1 MHAALK
7 LKKGNSKKESF
18 EEVSSKKN
26 NDAGIQSEGTSSNEI
41 QQLQT
46 LSDKSQQTSGVS
58 QLQEMADQFNTLDQ
72 SSEHQENN
80 STLNNS
86 TIQRQITLEGFQES
100 TKDQIKK
107 RGAGV
112 KKIDALVWR
121 YEKLTKE
128 GAEAQE
134 RYSSLLSIEKLI
146 TNWNEKHKNDKIGGR
161 VKKLEAY
168 LETIASEKD
177 HVKSEIL
184 ESEENNDIISTST
197 SIISNY
203 SKPEGVNDIEEGI
216 GSFDQ
221 QDIETSMK
229 PNAKATMAQ
238 SLIKKLVSP
247 KKKKTGDEKLEE
259 KKDKG
264 LGKSLKG
271 VVMNIQKHHG
281 QMDQFDTF
289 IKGDAAVNS
298 YYSDAA
304 EEVESGDETTAL
316 YEQAK
321 GTYLSK
327 MHNKVLNTKEKGFK
341 KSKLKNYKNSSLR
354 DAKKSDTLLAKAKD
368 ADGMAQAYYVRHY
381 ELGNTRKNLAKRK
394 GSKEKLRKE
403 QRANYV
409 DAKNLLY
416 EVRDNRKKMQER
428 RDGLRAEGRVV
439 TIGGAIW
446 NAVKFGTVAGGIKF
460 LSFGTKK
467 FVPKKDGRGKVGD
480 EKFDLDL
487 ETGKSERRIDDG
499 PWVQSLAHQMKDI
512 MAEFWAKIKK
522 RSKTIWGKIS
532 AALGSFKKF
541 VELARGVFSATATW
555 LGGLSILL
563 PPMATVFAPISAFL
577 SWLSS
582 IFKGINIG
590 ATALKLVADG
600 IANLTNSDPSLFT
613 ELRGELYGSVAKG
626 ASEGTSLGANQAW
639 SNGRKTLNNRNQGE
653 YVQSD
658 LDRIRNGHDKSV
670 KTELDKTT
678 VIDKESSA
686 KNNLFGHKYEN
697 RISKTGL
704 GEDAPKGELERFKSM
719 SAKDQEAELTSI
731 NDEIN
736 RSEHWG
742 GANSVSEEE
751 LNQLKL
757 KKNLYENYENTN
769 KTGDDIGYVIGD
781 VTTDIGSDVL
791 LNVLPTVGNESMDR
805 NDVNYNQD
813 YDGQQTGK
821 NTKGQKEI
829 NIKDAAKRKRLKDAL
844 RTLEEKG
851 HEKAK
856 GLQEKLNLFKSPPS
870 LPELS
875 EVPESDKKARNETN
889 NMSKEI
895 PNVINKTKELAEGG
909 THS

>member
-1 MHAALK
+1 MAVQKDLVK
-7 LKKGNSKKESF
+7 KKE
-18 EEVSSKKN
+18 VKNSSQESSSQGQ
-26 NDAGIQSEGTSSNEI
+26 NDLAVQLMDSRPEAIQL

-46 LSDKSQQTSGVS
+46 LSEKSQQTSGVS
-58 QLQEMADQFNTLDQ
+58 QLQEMADQFNSLDQ
-72 SSEHQENN
+72 SSEHQENSSN
-80 STLNNS
+80 SNNS
-86 TIQRQITLEGFQES
+86 TIQRKITLEGFQES
-100 TKDQIKK
+100 TKEKRKK

-112 KKIDALVWR
+112 KKIDALVWK
-121 YEKLTKE
+121 YEKITEE
-128 GAEAQE
+128 GADAQE
-134 RYSSLLSIEKLI
+134 KYSTLVSIEKLI
-146 TNWNEKHKNDKIGGR
+146 TNWNEKHKKDWTGGR
-161 VKKLEAY
+161 VKKLETY
-168 LETIASEKD
+168 LKTIASEKD
-177 HVKSEIL
+177 HVKSEIRD
-184 ESEENNDIISTST
+184 SEENNDIISTST

-203 SKPEGVNDIEEGI
+203 SKPQGVNDIEEGI

-229 PNAKATMAQ
+229 SQ
-238 SLIKKLVSP
+238 VSP
-247 KKKKTGDEKLEE
+247 KKKKTGDEKLKE

-304 EEVESGDETTAL
+304 EKVESGDETTAL

-381 ELGNTRKNLAKRK
+381 ELGNTRKNLAKREGEVHHQLLNRK
-394 GSKEKLRKE
+394 AKLRKE

-409 DAKNLLY
+409 DAKDLLY

-439 TIGGAIW
+439 SIGGAIW

-460 LSFGTKK
+460 LSFGTTK
-467 FVPKKDGRGKVGD
+467 FVPKKDGRGKVSD

-487 ETGKSERRIDDG
+487 DTGKSERRIDNG
-499 PWVQSLAHQMKDI
+499 PWVQSLAHQLKDI
-512 MAEFWAKIKK
+512 MAEFKAKIKK

-532 AALGSFKKF
+532 AVLGSFKKF

-563 PPMATVFAPISAFL
+563 PPMATIFAPISAFL

-582 IFKGINIG
+582 LFKGINIG

-600 IANLTNSDPSLFT
+600 IANLTNTDPSLFT
-613 ELRGELYGSVAKG
+613 ELRGELYGSVAKS
-626 ASEGTSLGANQAW
+626 ASEGASLGANQAW
-639 SNGRKTLNNRNQGE
+639 SESRKTLNNRNQGE

-658 LDRIRNGHDKSV
+658 LDRIRNGHDDSV
-670 KTELDKTT
+670 KMELDKTT
-678 VIDKESSA
+678 VIDKESPA
-686 KNNLFGHKYEN
+686 NNNLFGHKYES

-704 GEDAPKGELERFKSM
+704 GGNAPKGELERFESM
-719 SAKDQEAELTSI
+719 SAKDQEAELISI

-757 KKNLYENYENTN
+757 KKNLYENYEKTN
-769 KTGDDIGYVIGD
+769 RTGADIGHVIGD

-829 NIKDAAKRKRLKDAL
+829 NIKDAAKRERLKNAL

-856 GLQEKLNLFKSPPS
+856 GLQDKLNLFKPLPS

-875 EVPESDKKARNETN
+875 GASESDKKARNETN
-889 NMSKEI
+889 NRSKEMTG
-895 PNVINKTKELAEGG
+895 VINKGKELAEKG
-909 THS
+909 THQ

>member
-1 MHAALK
+1 
-7 LKKGNSKKESF
+7 
-18 EEVSSKKN
+18 
-26 NDAGIQSEGTSSNEI
+26 
-41 QQLQT
+41 
-46 LSDKSQQTSGVS
+46 
-58 QLQEMADQFNTLDQ
+58 
-72 SSEHQENN
+72 
-80 STLNNS
+80 
-86 TIQRQITLEGFQES
+86 
-100 TKDQIKK
+100 
-107 RGAGV
+107 
-112 KKIDALVWR
+112 
-121 YEKLTKE
+121 
-128 GAEAQE
+128 
-134 RYSSLLSIEKLI
+134 
-146 TNWNEKHKNDKIGGR
+146 
-161 VKKLEAY
+161 
-168 LETIASEKD
+168 
-177 HVKSEIL
+177 
-184 ESEENNDIISTST
+184 
-197 SIISNY
+197 
-203 SKPEGVNDIEEGI
+203 
-216 GSFDQ
+216 
-221 QDIETSMK
+221 
-229 PNAKATMAQ
+229 
-238 SLIKKLVSP
+238 
-247 KKKKTGDEKLEE
+247 
-259 KKDKG
+259 
-264 LGKSLKG
+264 
-271 VVMNIQKHHG
+271 
-281 QMDQFDTF
+281 MDQFDTF

-439 TIGGAIW
+439 SVGGAIW

-590 ATALKLVADG
+590 ATALKFVADG

-742 GANSVSEEE
+742 GASSVSKEE

>member
-1 MHAALK
+1 MAVQKRLV
-7 LKKGNSKKESF
+7 KKEGIKN
-18 EEVSSKKN
+18 SSQESSSQDQN
-26 NDAGIQSEGTSSNEI
+26 NLAVQLMDNRPEAIQL
-41 QQLQT
+41 QQLQD
-46 LSDKSQQTSGVS
+46 SADSQQTSGVS
-58 QLQEMADQFNTLDQ
+58 QLQEMADQFNSLDQ

-100 TKDQIKK
+100 TKEKRKK

-146 TNWNEKHKNDKIGGR
+146 TNWNEKHKNDWTGGR
-161 VKKLEAY
+161 IKKLEAY
-168 LETIASEKD
+168 LKTIASEKD

-184 ESEENNDIISTST
+184 DSEENNDIISTST

-229 PNAKATMAQ
+229 SQ
-238 SLIKKLVSP
+238 VSP
-247 KKKKTGDEKLEE
+247 KKKKTGDDKLEE

-467 FVPKKDGRGKVGD
+467 FVPKKDGRGKVSD
-480 EKFDLDL
+480 EKFELDL

-499 PWVQSLAHQMKDI
+499 PWVQSLVHQMKDI
-512 MAEFWAKIKK
+512 MAEFKAKIKK

-532 AALGSFKKF
+532 AVLGSFKKF

-563 PPMATVFAPISAFL
+563 PLMATIFAPISAFL

-626 ASEGTSLGANQAW
+626 ASEGVSLGANQAW
-639 SNGRKTLNNRNQGE
+639 SDSRKTLNNRNQGE

-704 GEDAPKGELERFKSM
+704 GGDAPKGELERFKSM
-719 SAKDQEAELTSI
+719 SAKDQKAELTSI
-731 NDEIN
+731 NSKI
-736 RSEHWG
+736 
-742 GANSVSEEE
+742 ATNSVSVEE

-769 KTGDDIGYVIGD
+769 KTGADIGHVIGD

-856 GLQEKLNLFKSPPS
+856 GLQEKLNLFKPQPS
-870 LPELS
+870 LPELP
-875 EVPESDKKARNETN
+875 EVPESDKKARKDTN
-889 NMSKEI
+889 NMSKETT
-895 PNVINKTKELAEGG
+895 NVINKAKELAEKG

>member
-7 LKKGNSKKESF
+7 LKKSKKKSF

-72 SSEHQENN
+72 SSEHQESN

-100 TKDQIKK
+100 TKEKRKK

-128 GAEAQE
+128 GADAQE
-134 RYSSLLSIEKLI
+134 RYSTLGSIEKLI
-146 TNWNEKHKNDKIGGR
+146 TNWNEKHKKDWTGGR
-161 VKKLEAY
+161 VKKLETY
-168 LETIASEKD
+168 LKTIASEKD
-177 HVKSEIL
+177 HVRSEIQF
-184 ESEENNDIISTST
+184 S
-197 SIISNY
+197 
-203 SKPEGVNDIEEGI
+203 PEDRSLKHQGVDDIEEGI

-221 QDIETSMK
+221 QDVEASMK
-229 PNAKATMAQ
+229 
-238 SLIKKLVSP
+238 SEVSP
-247 KKKKTGDEKLEE
+247 KKKKTGEEKLEE

-304 EEVESGDETTAL
+304 ENVNPGDESTAL

-321 GTYLSK
+321 VTYLSK
-327 MHNKVLNTKEKGFK
+327 MHDKVLNTKEKGFK
-341 KSKLKNYKNSSLR
+341 KSKLKNYKDSSLR
-354 DAKKSDTLLAKAKD
+354 DAKKSDALLAKAKD
-368 ADGMAQAYYVRHY
+368 ADGMAQAYYAQHY
-381 ELGNTRKNLAKRK
+381 ELGNTRKNLAKRA

-467 FVPKKDGRGKVGD
+467 FVPKKDGRGKVSD

-499 PWVQSLAHQMKDI
+499 PWVQGLAHQMKDI

-532 AALGSFKKF
+532 AVLGSFKKF

-626 ASEGTSLGANQAW
+626 ASEGASLGANQAW
-639 SNGRKTLNNRNQGE
+639 SDSRKTLNNRNQGE

-704 GEDAPKGELERFKSM
+704 GGNAPKGELERFKSM

-769 KTGDDIGYVIGD
+769 KTGADIGHVIGD

-791 LNVLPTVGNESMDR
+791 LNVLPTVANESMDR

-856 GLQEKLNLFKSPPS
+856 GLQEKLNLFKHPPS
-870 LPELS
+870 LPELP
-875 EVPESDKKARNETN
+875 EVPESDKKARKDSN

-895 PNVINKTKELAEGG
+895 PNVINKAKELAEGG

>member
-7 LKKGNSKKESF
+7 LKKDKSKKGSF

-26 NDAGIQSEGTSSNEI
+26 NNAGIQSEGTSSNEI

-46 LSDKSQQTSGVS
+46 LSEKSQQTSGVS
-58 QLQEMADQFNTLDQ
+58 QLQEMADQFNSLDQ
-72 SSEHQENN
+72 SSEHQE
-80 STLNNS
+80 NNS

-100 TKDQIKK
+100 TKEKRKK

-128 GAEAQE
+128 GADAQE
-134 RYSSLLSIEKLI
+134 RYSTLVSIEKTI
-146 TNWNEKHKNDKIGGR
+146 TNWNEKHKNDWTGGR
-161 VKKLEAY
+161 IKKLEAY
-168 LETIASEKD
+168 LKTIVSEKD
-177 HVKSEIL
+177 HVKSEIID
-184 ESEENNDIISTST
+184 SEENNDIISTST

-221 QDIETSMK
+221 QDIEASMK
-229 PNAKATMAQ
+229 SQ
-238 SLIKKLVSP
+238 VSP
-247 KKKKTGDEKLEE
+247 KKKKTGEEKLEE

-271 VVMNIQKHHG
+271 VVMNIQKHYG

-304 EEVESGDETTAL
+304 ENVNPGDETTAL
-316 YEQAK
+316 YQQAK
-321 GTYLSK
+321 ETYLSK
-327 MHNKVLNTKEKGFK
+327 MHDKVLNTKEKRFK

-368 ADGMAQAYYVRHY
+368 ADGMAQAYYVQHY
-381 ELGNTRKNLAKRK
+381 KLGNISDNIVKR
-394 GSKEKLRKE
+394 EDEVHHQMLNRRAKLRAE
-403 QRANYV
+403 QKANYV

-416 EVRDNRKKMQER
+416 EVRDDRKKMQER

-467 FVPKKDGRGKVGD
+467 FVPKKDGRGKVSD

-626 ASEGTSLGANQAW
+626 ASEGASLGANQAW
-639 SNGRKTLNNRNQGE
+639 SDSRKTLNNRNQGK

-670 KTELDKTT
+670 KTELDRTT

-704 GEDAPKGELERFKSM
+704 GGNAPKGELERFKSM

-731 NDEIN
+731 NSKIA
-736 RSEHWG
+736 
-742 GANSVSEEE
+742 ANSVSKEE

-769 KTGDDIGYVIGD
+769 KTGADIGHVIGD

-856 GLQEKLNLFKSPPS
+856 GLQEKLNLFKSPPT
-870 LPELS
+870 LPELP
-875 EVPESDKKARNETN
+875 EVPESDRKARKDSN

>member
-100 TKDQIKK
+100 TKEKIKK

-146 TNWNEKHKNDKIGGR
+146 TNWNEKHKNDKTGGR

-177 HVKSEIL
+177 HVKSEIQSN
-184 ESEENNDIISTST
+184 SEEIS
-197 SIISNY
+197 
-203 SKPEGVNDIEEGI
+203 SKPQGVEDIEEGI

-229 PNAKATMAQ
+229 SSGKDVKTTFTKIKE
-238 SLIKKLVSP
+238 SLISP
-247 KKKKTGDEKLEE
+247 EKKKTGEEKLEE

-327 MHNKVLNTKEKGFK
+327 MHNKVLNTEEKGFK

-368 ADGMAQAYYVRHY
+368 ADGMAQAYYVQHY

-467 FVPKKDGRGKVGD
+467 FVPKKDGRGKVSD

-582 IFKGINIG
+582 LFKGINIG

-626 ASEGTSLGANQAW
+626 ASEGASLGANQAW
-639 SNGRKTLNNRNQGE
+639 SEGRKTLNNRNQGE

-658 LDRIRNGHDKSV
+658 LDRFRNGHDKSV

-731 NDEIN
+731 NSKI
-736 RSEHWG
+736 
-742 GANSVSEEE
+742 ATKSVSKEE

-781 VTTDIGSDVL
+781 VTTDIGSDL

-856 GLQEKLNLFKSPPS
+856 GLQEKLNLFKPQPS
-870 LPELS
+870 LPELTGGT
-875 EVPESDKKARNETN
+875 ESDKKAKEESN
-889 NMSKEI
+889 NMSKEM
-895 PNVINKTKELAEGG
+895 PGVIDKVNELAAK
-909 THS
+909 TAIARTNT

>member
-7 LKKGNSKKESF
+7 LKKDKSKKGSF

-26 NDAGIQSEGTSSNEI
+26 NNAGIQSEGTSSNEI

-46 LSDKSQQTSGVS
+46 LSEKSQQTSGVS
-58 QLQEMADQFNTLDQ
+58 QLQEMADQFNSLDQ
-72 SSEHQENN
+72 SSEHQE
-80 STLNNS
+80 NNS

-100 TKDQIKK
+100 TKEKRKK

-128 GAEAQE
+128 GADAQE
-134 RYSSLLSIEKLI
+134 RYSTLVSIEKTI
-146 TNWNEKHKNDKIGGR
+146 INWNEKHKNDWTGGR
-161 VKKLEAY
+161 IKKLEAY
-168 LETIASEKD
+168 LKTIVSEKD
-177 HVKSEIL
+177 HVKSEIID
-184 ESEENNDIISTST
+184 SEENNDIISTST

-221 QDIETSMK
+221 QDIEASMK
-229 PNAKATMAQ
+229 SQ
-238 SLIKKLVSP
+238 VSP
-247 KKKKTGDEKLEE
+247 KKKKTGEEKLEE

-271 VVMNIQKHHG
+271 VVMNIQKHYG

-304 EEVESGDETTAL
+304 ENVNPGDETTAL
-316 YEQAK
+316 YQQAK
-321 GTYLSK
+321 ETYLSK
-327 MHNKVLNTKEKGFK
+327 MHDKVLNTKEKRFK

-368 ADGMAQAYYVRHY
+368 ADGMAQAYYVQHY
-381 ELGNTRKNLAKRK
+381 KLGNISDNIVKR
-394 GSKEKLRKE
+394 EDEVHHQMLNRRAKLRAE
-403 QRANYV
+403 QKANYV

-416 EVRDNRKKMQER
+416 EVRDDRKKMQER

-467 FVPKKDGRGKVGD
+467 FVPKKDGRGKVSD

-532 AALGSFKKF
+532 AVLGSFKKF

-626 ASEGTSLGANQAW
+626 ASEGASIGANQAW
-639 SNGRKTLNNRNQGE
+639 SDGRKTLNNRNQGK

-670 KTELDKTT
+670 KMELDRTT

-704 GEDAPKGELERFKSM
+704 GGNAPKGELERFKSM

-742 GANSVSEEE
+742 GASSVSEEE

-757 KKNLYENYENTN
+757 KKNLYENYDNTN

-781 VTTDIGSDVL
+781 VTTDISSDVL

-851 HEKAK
+851 YEKAK
-856 GLQEKLNLFKSPPS
+856 GLQEKLNLFKPQPS
-870 LPELS
+870 LPELPG
-875 EVPESDKKARNETN
+875 VPESDKKARKDSN

-895 PNVINKTKELAEGG
+895 PNVINKAKELAEEG
-909 THS
+909 THT

>member
-1 MHAALK
+1 MAVQKDLVK
-7 LKKGNSKKESF
+7 KKE
-18 EEVSSKKN
+18 VKNSSQESSSQGQ
-26 NDAGIQSEGTSSNEI
+26 NDLAVQLMDSRPEAIQL

-46 LSDKSQQTSGVS
+46 LSEKSQQTSGVS
-58 QLQEMADQFNTLDQ
+58 QLQEMADQFNSLDQ
-72 SSEHQENN
+72 SSEHQENSSN
-80 STLNNS
+80 SNNS
-86 TIQRQITLEGFQES
+86 TIQRKITLEGFQES
-100 TKDQIKK
+100 TKEKRKK

-112 KKIDALVWR
+112 KKIDALVWK
-121 YEKLTKE
+121 YEKVTEE
-128 GAEAQE
+128 GADAQE
-134 RYSSLLSIEKLI
+134 KYSTLVSIEKLI
-146 TNWNEKHKNDKIGGR
+146 TNWNEKHKKDWTGGR
-161 VKKLEAY
+161 VKKLETY
-168 LETIASEKD
+168 LKTIASEKD
-177 HVKSEIL
+177 HVKSEIRD
-184 ESEENNDIISTST
+184 SEENNDIISTST

-203 SKPEGVNDIEEGI
+203 SKPQGVNDIEEGI

-229 PNAKATMAQ
+229 SQ
-238 SLIKKLVSP
+238 VSP
-247 KKKKTGDEKLEE
+247 KKKKTGDEKLKE

-304 EEVESGDETTAL
+304 EKVESGDETTAL

-381 ELGNTRKNLAKRK
+381 ELGNTRKNLAKREGEVHHQLLNRK
-394 GSKEKLRKE
+394 AKLRKE

-439 TIGGAIW
+439 SIGGAIW

-460 LSFGTKK
+460 LSFGTTK
-467 FVPKKDGRGKVGD
+467 FVPKKDGRGKVSD

-487 ETGKSERRIDDG
+487 DTGKSERRIDNG
-499 PWVQSLAHQMKDI
+499 PWVQSLAHQLKDI
-512 MAEFWAKIKK
+512 MAEFKAKIKK

-532 AALGSFKKF
+532 AVLGSFKKF

-563 PPMATVFAPISAFL
+563 PPMATIFAPISAFL

-582 IFKGINIG
+582 LFKGINIG

-600 IANLTNSDPSLFT
+600 IANLTNTDPSLFT
-613 ELRGELYGSVAKG
+613 ELRGELYGSVAKS
-626 ASEGTSLGANQAW
+626 ASEGASLGANQAW
-639 SNGRKTLNNRNQGE
+639 SESRKTLNNRNQGE

-658 LDRIRNGHDKSV
+658 LDRIRNGHDDSV
-670 KTELDKTT
+670 KMELDKTT
-678 VIDKESSA
+678 VIDKESPA
-686 KNNLFGHKYEN
+686 NNNLFGHKYES

-704 GEDAPKGELERFKSM
+704 GGNAPKGELERFESM
-719 SAKDQEAELTSI
+719 SAKDQEAKLISI

-757 KKNLYENYENTN
+757 KKNLYENYEKTN
-769 KTGDDIGYVIGD
+769 RTGADIGHVIGD

-829 NIKDAAKRKRLKDAL
+829 NIKDAAKRERLKNAL

-856 GLQEKLNLFKSPPS
+856 GLQDKLNLFKPLPS

-875 EVPESDKKARNETN
+875 GASESDKKARNETN
-889 NMSKEI
+889 NRSKEMTG
-895 PNVINKTKELAEGG
+895 VINKGKELAEKG
-909 THS
+909 THQ

>member
-1 MHAALK
+1 MAVQKDLVK
-7 LKKGNSKKESF
+7 KKE
-18 EEVSSKKN
+18 VKNSSQESSSQGQ
-26 NDAGIQSEGTSSNEI
+26 NDLAVQLMDSRPEAIQL

-46 LSDKSQQTSGVS
+46 LSEKSQQTSGVS
-58 QLQEMADQFNTLDQ
+58 QLQEMADQFNSLDQ
-72 SSEHQENN
+72 SSEHQENSSN
-80 STLNNS
+80 SNNS
-86 TIQRQITLEGFQES
+86 TIQRKITLEGFQES
-100 TKDQIKK
+100 TKEKRKK

-112 KKIDALVWR
+112 KKIDALVWK
-121 YEKLTKE
+121 YEKVTEE
-128 GAEAQE
+128 GADAQE
-134 RYSSLLSIEKLI
+134 KYSTLVSIEKLI
-146 TNWNEKHKNDKIGGR
+146 TNWNEKHKKDWTGGR
-161 VKKLEAY
+161 VKKLETY
-168 LETIASEKD
+168 LKTIASEKD
-177 HVKSEIL
+177 HVKSEIRD
-184 ESEENNDIISTST
+184 SEENNDIISTST

-203 SKPEGVNDIEEGI
+203 SKPQGVNDIEEGI

-229 PNAKATMAQ
+229 SQ
-238 SLIKKLVSP
+238 VSP
-247 KKKKTGDEKLEE
+247 KKKKTGDEKLEEKLEE

-304 EEVESGDETTAL
+304 EKVESGDETTAL

-354 DAKKSDTLLAKAKD
+354 DAKKSDALLAKAKD

-381 ELGNTRKNLAKRK
+381 ELGNTRKNLAKRE
-394 GSKEKLRKE
+394 GLKEKLRKE

-409 DAKNLLY
+409 DAKDLLY

-439 TIGGAIW
+439 SIGGAIW

-460 LSFGTKK
+460 LSFGTTK
-467 FVPKKDGRGKVGD
+467 FVPKKDGRGKVSD

-512 MAEFWAKIKK
+512 MAEFKAKIKK

-532 AALGSFKKF
+532 AVLGSFKKF

-563 PPMATVFAPISAFL
+563 PPMATIFAPISAFL

-582 IFKGINIG
+582 LFKGINIG

-600 IANLTNSDPSLFT
+600 IANLTNTDPSLFT
-613 ELRGELYGSVAKG
+613 ELRGELYGSVAKS
-626 ASEGTSLGANQAW
+626 ASEGASLGANQAW
-639 SNGRKTLNNRNQGE
+639 SESRKTLNNRNQGE

-658 LDRIRNGHDKSV
+658 LDRIRNGHDDSV
-670 KTELDKTT
+670 KMELDKTT
-678 VIDKESSA
+678 VIDKESPA
-686 KNNLFGHKYEN
+686 NNNLFGHKYES

-704 GEDAPKGELERFKSM
+704 GGNAPKGELERFESM
-719 SAKDQEAELTSI
+719 SAKDQEAKLISI

-757 KKNLYENYENTN
+757 KKNLYENYEKTN
-769 KTGDDIGYVIGD
+769 KTGADIGHVIGD

-829 NIKDAAKRKRLKDAL
+829 KIKDAAKRERLKNAL
-844 RTLEEKG
+844 LSLEKKG

-856 GLQEKLNLFKSPPS
+856 GLREKLNLFKPPPS
-870 LPELS
+870 LPELH
-875 EVPESDKKARNETN
+875 EVPESDKKARKDTN
-889 NMSKEI
+889 NMSKEMTG
-895 PNVINKTKELAEGG
+895 VINKGKELAEKG
-909 THS
+909 THQ

>member
-7 LKKGNSKKESF
+7 LKKSKKKSF

-26 NDAGIQSEGTSSNEI
+26 NDAGVQSESTSSNQI

-58 QLQEMADQFNTLDQ
+58 QLQEMADQFNSLDQ
-72 SSEHQENN
+72 SSQHQENN

-86 TIQRQITLEGFQES
+86 TIQRQITLEGFKES
-100 TKDQIKK
+100 TKEKRKK

-121 YEKLTKE
+121 YEKLTIE
-128 GAEAQE
+128 GAGAQE
-134 RYSSLLSIEKLI
+134 RYSTLLSIEKLI
-146 TNWNEKHKNDKIGGR
+146 TNWNEKHKKDWTGGR
-161 VKKLEAY
+161 VKKLETY
-168 LETIASEKD
+168 LKTIASEKD
-177 HVKSEIL
+177 HVKSEIRD
-184 ESEENNDIISTST
+184 SEENNDIISTST

-203 SKPEGVNDIEEGI
+203 SKPQGVNDIEEGI

-221 QDIETSMK
+221 QDIEASMK
-229 PNAKATMAQ
+229 SQ
-238 SLIKKLVSP
+238 VSP
-247 KKKKTGDEKLEE
+247 KKKKTGEEKLEE

-271 VVMNIQKHHG
+271 VVMNIQKHYG

-304 EEVESGDETTAL
+304 ENVNPGDETTAL
-316 YEQAK
+316 YQQAK
-321 GTYLSK
+321 ETYLSK
-327 MHNKVLNTKEKGFK
+327 MHDKVLNTKEKRFK

-368 ADGMAQAYYVRHY
+368 ADGMAQAYYVQHY
-381 ELGNTRKNLAKRK
+381 KLGNISDNIVKR
-394 GSKEKLRKE
+394 EDEVHHQMLNRRAKLRAE
-403 QRANYV
+403 QKANYV

-416 EVRDNRKKMQER
+416 EVRDDRKKMQER

-467 FVPKKDGRGKVGD
+467 FVPKKDGRGKVSD

-626 ASEGTSLGANQAW
+626 ASEGASIGANQAW
-639 SNGRKTLNNRNQGE
+639 SDGRKTLNNRNQGK

-670 KTELDKTT
+670 KTELDRTT

-704 GEDAPKGELERFKSM
+704 GGNAPKGELERFKSM

-731 NDEIN
+731 NSKIA
-736 RSEHWG
+736 
-742 GANSVSEEE
+742 ANSVSEEE

-769 KTGDDIGYVIGD
+769 KTGADIGHVIGD

-856 GLQEKLNLFKSPPS
+856 GLQEKLNLFKSPPT
-870 LPELS
+870 LPELP
-875 EVPESDKKARNETN
+875 EVPESDRKARKDSN

>member
-1 MHAALK
+1 MAVQKDLVK
-7 LKKGNSKKESF
+7 KKE
-18 EEVSSKKN
+18 VKNSSQESSSQGQ
-26 NDAGIQSEGTSSNEI
+26 NDLAVQLMDSRPEAIQL

-46 LSDKSQQTSGVS
+46 LSEKSQQTSGVS
-58 QLQEMADQFNTLDQ
+58 QLQEMADQFNSLDQ
-72 SSEHQENN
+72 SSEHQENSSN
-80 STLNNS
+80 SNNS
-86 TIQRQITLEGFQES
+86 TIQRKITLEGFQES
-100 TKDQIKK
+100 TKEKRKK

-112 KKIDALVWR
+112 KKIDALVWK
-121 YEKLTKE
+121 YEKVTEE
-128 GAEAQE
+128 GADAQE
-134 RYSSLLSIEKLI
+134 KYSTLVSIEKLI
-146 TNWNEKHKNDKIGGR
+146 TNWNEKHKKDWTGGR
-161 VKKLEAY
+161 VKKLETY
-168 LETIASEKD
+168 LKTIASEKD
-177 HVKSEIL
+177 HVKSEIRD
-184 ESEENNDIISTST
+184 SEENNDIISTST

-203 SKPEGVNDIEEGI
+203 SKPQGVNDIEEGI

-229 PNAKATMAQ
+229 SQ
-238 SLIKKLVSP
+238 VSP

-304 EEVESGDETTAL
+304 EKVESGDETTAL

-381 ELGNTRKNLAKRK
+381 ELGNTRKNLAKREGEVHHQLLNRK
-394 GSKEKLRKE
+394 AKLRKE

-439 TIGGAIW
+439 SIGGAIW

-460 LSFGTKK
+460 LSFGTTK
-467 FVPKKDGRGKVGD
+467 FVPKKDGRGKVSD

-487 ETGKSERRIDDG
+487 DTGKSERRIDNG
-499 PWVQSLAHQMKDI
+499 PWVQSLAHQLKDI
-512 MAEFWAKIKK
+512 MAEFKEKFKK

-532 AALGSFKKF
+532 AVLGSFKKF

-555 LGGLSILL
+555 LGGLSVLL
-563 PPMATVFAPISAFL
+563 PPMATIFAPISAFL

-582 IFKGINIG
+582 LFKGINIG

-600 IANLTNSDPSLFT
+600 IANITNSDPSLFT

-626 ASEGTSLGANQAW
+626 ASEGASLGANQAW
-639 SNGRKTLNNRNQGE
+639 SDGRKTLNNRNQGK

-658 LDRIRNGHDKSV
+658 LDRIRNGHDDSV
-670 KTELDKTT
+670 KMELDKTT
-678 VIDKESSA
+678 VIDKESPA
-686 KNNLFGHKYEN
+686 NNNLFGHKYES

-704 GEDAPKGELERFKSM
+704 GGNAPKGELERFESM

-757 KKNLYENYENTN
+757 KKNLYENYEKTN
-769 KTGDDIGYVIGD
+769 KTGADIGHVIGD

-813 YDGQQTGK
+813 YDGQQTDK

-856 GLQEKLNLFKSPPS
+856 GLQDKLNLFKPLPS
-870 LPELS
+870 LPKLS
-875 EVPESDKKARNETN
+875 GASESDKKARNETN
-889 NMSKEI
+889 NRSKEMTG
-895 PNVINKTKELAEGG
+895 VINKGKELAEKG
-909 THS
+909 THQ

>member
-1 MHAALK
+1 MAVQKDLVK
-7 LKKGNSKKESF
+7 KKE
-18 EEVSSKKN
+18 VKNSSQESSSQGQ
-26 NDAGIQSEGTSSNEI
+26 NDLAVQLMDSRPEAIQL

-46 LSDKSQQTSGVS
+46 LSEKSQQTSGVS
-58 QLQEMADQFNTLDQ
+58 QLQEMADQFNSLDQ
-72 SSEHQENN
+72 SSEHQENSSN
-80 STLNNS
+80 SNNS
-86 TIQRQITLEGFQES
+86 TIQRKITLEGFQES
-100 TKDQIKK
+100 TKEKRKK

-112 KKIDALVWR
+112 KKIDALVWK
-121 YEKLTKE
+121 YEKITEE
-128 GAEAQE
+128 GADAQE
-134 RYSSLLSIEKLI
+134 KYSTLVSIEKLI
-146 TNWNEKHKNDKIGGR
+146 TNWNEKHKKDWTGGR
-161 VKKLEAY
+161 VKKLETY
-168 LETIASEKD
+168 LKTIASEKD
-177 HVKSEIL
+177 HVKSEIRD
-184 ESEENNDIISTST
+184 SEENNDIISTST

-203 SKPEGVNDIEEGI
+203 SKPQGVNDIEEGI

-229 PNAKATMAQ
+229 SQ
-238 SLIKKLVSP
+238 VSP
-247 KKKKTGDEKLEE
+247 KKKKTGDEKLKE

-304 EEVESGDETTAL
+304 EKVESGDETTAL

-381 ELGNTRKNLAKRK
+381 ELGNTRKNLAKREGEVHHQLLNRK
-394 GSKEKLRKE
+394 AKLRKE

-409 DAKNLLY
+409 DAKDLLY

-439 TIGGAIW
+439 SIGGAIW

-460 LSFGTKK
+460 LSFGTTK
-467 FVPKKDGRGKVGD
+467 FVPKKDGRGKVSD

-487 ETGKSERRIDDG
+487 DTGKSERRIDNG
-499 PWVQSLAHQMKDI
+499 PWVQSLAHQLKDI
-512 MAEFWAKIKK
+512 MAEFKAKIKK

-532 AALGSFKKF
+532 AVLGSFKKF

-563 PPMATVFAPISAFL
+563 PPMATIFAPISAFL

-582 IFKGINIG
+582 LFKGINIG

-600 IANLTNSDPSLFT
+600 IANLTNTDPSLFT
-613 ELRGELYGSVAKG
+613 ELRGELYGSVAKS
-626 ASEGTSLGANQAW
+626 ASEGASLGANQAW
-639 SNGRKTLNNRNQGE
+639 SESRKTLNNRNQGE

-658 LDRIRNGHDKSV
+658 LDRIRNGHDDSV
-670 KTELDKTT
+670 KMELDKTT
-678 VIDKESSA
+678 VIDKESPA
-686 KNNLFGHKYEN
+686 NNNLFGHKYES

-704 GEDAPKGELERFKSM
+704 GGNAPKGELERFESM
-719 SAKDQEAELTSI
+719 SAKDQEAELISI

-757 KKNLYENYENTN
+757 KKNLYENYEKTN
-769 KTGDDIGYVIGD
+769 RTGADIGHVIGD

-829 NIKDAAKRKRLKDAL
+829 NINDAAKRKRLKDAL

-856 GLQEKLNLFKSPPS
+856 GLQDKLNLFKPLPS

-875 EVPESDKKARNETN
+875 GASESDKKARNETN
-889 NMSKEI
+889 NRSKEMTG
-895 PNVINKTKELAEGG
+895 VINKGKELAEKG
-909 THS
+909 THQ

>member
-1 MHAALK
+1 MAVQKDLVK
-7 LKKGNSKKESF
+7 KKE
-18 EEVSSKKN
+18 VKNSSQESSSQGQ
-26 NDAGIQSEGTSSNEI
+26 NDLAVQLMDSRPEAIQL

-46 LSDKSQQTSGVS
+46 LSEKSQQTSGVS
-58 QLQEMADQFNTLDQ
+58 QLQEMADQFNSLDQ
-72 SSEHQENN
+72 SSEHQENSSN
-80 STLNNS
+80 SNNS
-86 TIQRQITLEGFQES
+86 TIQRKITLEGFQES
-100 TKDQIKK
+100 TKEKRKK

-112 KKIDALVWR
+112 KKIDALVWK
-121 YEKLTKE
+121 YEKVTEE
-128 GAEAQE
+128 GADAQE
-134 RYSSLLSIEKLI
+134 KYSTLVSIEKLI
-146 TNWNEKHKNDKIGGR
+146 TNWNEKHKKDWTGGR
-161 VKKLEAY
+161 VKKLETY
-168 LETIASEKD
+168 LKTIASEKD
-177 HVKSEIL
+177 HVKSEIRD
-184 ESEENNDIISTST
+184 SEENNDIISTST

-203 SKPEGVNDIEEGI
+203 SKPQGVNDIEEGI

-229 PNAKATMAQ
+229 SQ
-238 SLIKKLVSP
+238 VSP
-247 KKKKTGDEKLEE
+247 KKKKTGDEKLKE

-304 EEVESGDETTAL
+304 EKVESGDETTAL

-381 ELGNTRKNLAKRK
+381 ELGNTRKNLAKREGEVHHQLLNRK
-394 GSKEKLRKE
+394 AKLRKE

-409 DAKNLLY
+409 DAKDLLY

-439 TIGGAIW
+439 SIGGAIW

-460 LSFGTKK
+460 LSFGTTK
-467 FVPKKDGRGKVGD
+467 FVPKKDGRGKVSD

-512 MAEFWAKIKK
+512 MAEFKAKIKK

-532 AALGSFKKF
+532 AVLGSFKKF

-563 PPMATVFAPISAFL
+563 PPMATIFAPISAFL

-582 IFKGINIG
+582 LFKGINIG

-600 IANLTNSDPSLFT
+600 IANLTNTDPSLFT
-613 ELRGELYGSVAKG
+613 ELRGELYGSVAKS
-626 ASEGTSLGANQAW
+626 ASEGASLGANQAW
-639 SNGRKTLNNRNQGE
+639 SESRKTLNNRNQGE

-658 LDRIRNGHDKSV
+658 LDRIRNGHDDSV
-670 KTELDKTT
+670 KMELDKTT
-678 VIDKESSA
+678 VIDKESPA
-686 KNNLFGHKYEN
+686 NNNLFGHKYES

-704 GEDAPKGELERFKSM
+704 GGNAPKGELERFESM
-719 SAKDQEAELTSI
+719 SAKDQEAELISI

-757 KKNLYENYENTN
+757 KKNLYENYEKTN
-769 KTGDDIGYVIGD
+769 RTGADIGHVIGD

-829 NIKDAAKRKRLKDAL
+829 NIKDAAKRERLKNAL

-856 GLQEKLNLFKSPPS
+856 GLQDKLNLFKPLPS

-875 EVPESDKKARNETN
+875 GASESDKKARNETN
-889 NMSKEI
+889 NRSKEMTG
-895 PNVINKTKELAEGG
+895 VINKGKELAEKG
-909 THS
+909 THQ

>member
-1 MHAALK
+1 MAVQ
-7 LKKGNSKKESF
+7 KGLVKKEGIKN
-18 EEVSSKKN
+18 SSQESSSQDQN
-26 NDAGIQSEGTSSNEI
+26 NLAVQLMDNRPEAIQL
-41 QQLQT
+41 QQLQD
-46 LSDKSQQTSGVS
+46 SADSQQTSGVS
-58 QLQEMADQFNTLDQ
+58 QLQEMADQFNSLDQ

-100 TKDQIKK
+100 TKEKRKK

-146 TNWNEKHKNDKIGGR
+146 TNWNEKHKNDWTGGR
-161 VKKLEAY
+161 IKKLEAY
-168 LETIASEKD
+168 LKTIASEKD

-184 ESEENNDIISTST
+184 DSEENNDIISTST

-229 PNAKATMAQ
+229 SQ
-238 SLIKKLVSP
+238 VSP
-247 KKKKTGDEKLEE
+247 KKKKTGDDKLEE

-467 FVPKKDGRGKVGD
+467 FVPKKDGRGKVSD
-480 EKFDLDL
+480 EKFELDL

-499 PWVQSLAHQMKDI
+499 PWVQSLVHQMKDI
-512 MAEFWAKIKK
+512 MAEFKAKIKK

-532 AALGSFKKF
+532 AVLGSFKKF

-563 PPMATVFAPISAFL
+563 PLMATIFAPISAFL

-626 ASEGTSLGANQAW
+626 ASEGVSLGANQAW
-639 SNGRKTLNNRNQGE
+639 SDSRKTLNNRNQGE

-704 GEDAPKGELERFKSM
+704 GGDAPKGELERFKSM
-719 SAKDQEAELTSI
+719 SAKDQKAELTSI
-731 NDEIN
+731 NSKI
-736 RSEHWG
+736 
-742 GANSVSEEE
+742 ATNSVSVEE

-769 KTGDDIGYVIGD
+769 KTGADIGHVIGD

-856 GLQEKLNLFKSPPS
+856 GLQEKLNLFKPQPS
-870 LPELS
+870 LPELP
-875 EVPESDKKARNETN
+875 EVPESDKKARKDTN
-889 NMSKEI
+889 NMSKETT
-895 PNVINKTKELAEGG
+895 NVINKAKELAEKG

>member
-7 LKKGNSKKESF
+7 LKKDKSKKGSF

-26 NDAGIQSEGTSSNEI
+26 NNAGIQSEGTSSNEI

-46 LSDKSQQTSGVS
+46 LSEKSQQTSGVS
-58 QLQEMADQFNTLDQ
+58 QLQEMADQFNSLDQ
-72 SSEHQENN
+72 SSEHQE
-80 STLNNS
+80 NNS

-100 TKDQIKK
+100 TKEKRKK

-128 GAEAQE
+128 GADAQE
-134 RYSSLLSIEKLI
+134 RYSTLVSIEKTI
-146 TNWNEKHKNDKIGGR
+146 INWNEKHKNDWTGGR
-161 VKKLEAY
+161 IKKLEAY
-168 LETIASEKD
+168 LKTIVSEKD
-177 HVKSEIL
+177 HVKSEIID
-184 ESEENNDIISTST
+184 SEENNDIISTST

-221 QDIETSMK
+221 QDIEASMK
-229 PNAKATMAQ
+229 SQ
-238 SLIKKLVSP
+238 VSP
-247 KKKKTGDEKLEE
+247 KKKKTGEEKLEE

-271 VVMNIQKHHG
+271 VVMNIQKHYG

-304 EEVESGDETTAL
+304 ENVNPGDETTAL
-316 YEQAK
+316 YQQAK
-321 GTYLSK
+321 ETYLSK
-327 MHNKVLNTKEKGFK
+327 MHDKVLNTKEKRFK

-368 ADGMAQAYYVRHY
+368 ADGMAQAYYVQHY
-381 ELGNTRKNLAKRK
+381 KLGNISDNIVKR
-394 GSKEKLRKE
+394 EDEVHHQMLNRRAKLRAE
-403 QRANYV
+403 QKANYV

-416 EVRDNRKKMQER
+416 EVRDDRKKMQER

-467 FVPKKDGRGKVGD
+467 FVPKKDGRGKVSD

-555 LGGLSILL
+555 LGGLSIVL

-626 ASEGTSLGANQAW
+626 ASEGASLGANQAW
-639 SNGRKTLNNRNQGE
+639 SDSRKTLNNRNQGK

-670 KTELDKTT
+670 KTELDRTT

-704 GEDAPKGELERFKSM
+704 GGNAPKGELERFKSM

-731 NDEIN
+731 NSKIA
-736 RSEHWG
+736 
-742 GANSVSEEE
+742 ANSVSEEE

-769 KTGDDIGYVIGD
+769 KTGADIGHVIGD

-856 GLQEKLNLFKSPPS
+856 GLQEKLNLFKSPPT
-870 LPELS
+870 LPELP
-875 EVPESDKKARNETN
+875 EVPESDRKARKDSN

>member
-177 HVKSEIL
+177 HVKSEIRD
-184 ESEENNDIISTST
+184 SE
-197 SIISNY
+197 Y

-229 PNAKATMAQ
+229 SQ
-238 SLIKKLVSP
+238 VSP
-247 KKKKTGDEKLEE
+247 KKKKTGDDKLEE

-446 NAVKFGTVAGGIKF
+446 NAVKFGLVAGGIKF

-467 FVPKKDGRGKVGD
+467 FVPKKDGRGKVSD

-742 GANSVSEEE
+742 GASSVSKEE

-829 NIKDAAKRKRLKDAL
+829 NIKDADKRERLKDAL

-870 LPELS
+870 LPELT
-875 EVPESDKKARNETN
+875 EVTEVTESDKKARNETN
-889 NMSKEI
+889 NMSKEM
-895 PNVINKTKELAEGG
+895 PGVIDKTKELAKRG

>member
-1 MHAALK
+1 MAIQKRLV
-7 LKKGNSKKESF
+7 KKEGIKN
-18 EEVSSKKN
+18 SSQESSSQDQN
-26 NDAGIQSEGTSSNEI
+26 NLAVQLMDNRPEAIQL
-41 QQLQT
+41 QQLQD
-46 LSDKSQQTSGVS
+46 SADSQQTSGVS
-58 QLQEMADQFNTLDQ
+58 QLQEMADQFNSLDQ

-100 TKDQIKK
+100 TKEKRKK

-146 TNWNEKHKNDKIGGR
+146 TNWNEKHKNDWTGGR
-161 VKKLEAY
+161 IKKLEAY
-168 LETIASEKD
+168 LKTIASEKD

-184 ESEENNDIISTST
+184 DSEENNDIISTST

-229 PNAKATMAQ
+229 SQ
-238 SLIKKLVSP
+238 VSP
-247 KKKKTGDEKLEE
+247 KKKKTGDDKLEE

-467 FVPKKDGRGKVGD
+467 FVPKKDGRGKVSD
-480 EKFDLDL
+480 EKFELDL

-499 PWVQSLAHQMKDI
+499 PWVQSLVHQMKDI
-512 MAEFWAKIKK
+512 MAEFKAKIKK

-532 AALGSFKKF
+532 AVLGSFKKF

-563 PPMATVFAPISAFL
+563 PLMATIFAPISAFL

-626 ASEGTSLGANQAW
+626 ASEGVSLGANQAW
-639 SNGRKTLNNRNQGE
+639 SDSRKTLNNRNQGE

-704 GEDAPKGELERFKSM
+704 GGDAPKGELERFKSM
-719 SAKDQEAELTSI
+719 SAKDQKAELTSI
-731 NDEIN
+731 NSKI
-736 RSEHWG
+736 
-742 GANSVSEEE
+742 ATNSVSVEE

-769 KTGDDIGYVIGD
+769 KTGADIGHVIGD

-856 GLQEKLNLFKSPPS
+856 GLQEKLNLFKPQPS
-870 LPELS
+870 LPELP
-875 EVPESDKKARNETN
+875 EVPESDKKARKDTN
-889 NMSKEI
+889 NMSKETT
-895 PNVINKTKELAEGG
+895 NVINKAKELAEKG